1 MYSGTTL
8 TPVSGRIMGA
18 HQKFDRVA
26 RNQLSKILPND
37 KVFPS
42 SRKIL
47 HFEGRKGPDAIKRK
61 SPARDEPWHYYS
73 PFDNNDSQLIEL
85 IQSHYSQL
93 VKELKNDNKERVAFE
108 SAWLAHAI
116 VDGLTPAHHY
126 PYEEELS
133 KIRGSGKET
142 RTTVREKLLPKGETK
157 RDTLKK
163 SWKVYGPKG
172 LMSTHGLFELGV
184 AFIIAPLSMSNAT
197 ITEQDIN
204 NAQVLGVVELFRR
217 TAREIAVL
225 DMFER
230 FKDRGWTTK
239 LMMDVR
245 NKLAPSI
252 SKMITMSWYL
262 ALVDAKLIEP
272 RDII

>member
-1 MYSGTTL
+1 
-8 TPVSGRIMGA
+8 
-18 HQKFDRVA
+18 
-26 RNQLSKILPND
+26 
-37 KVFPS
+37 
-42 SRKIL
+42 
-47 HFEGRKGPDAIKRK
+47 
-61 SPARDEPWHYYS
+61 
-73 PFDNNDSQLIEL
+73 
-85 IQSHYSQL
+85 
-93 VKELKNDNKERVAFE
+93 
-108 SAWLAHAI
+108 
-116 VDGLTPAHHY
+116 
-126 PYEEELS
+126 
-133 KIRGSGKET
+133 
-142 RTTVREKLLPKGETK
+142 
-157 RDTLKK
+157 
-163 SWKVYGPKG
+163 
-172 LMSTHGLFELGV
+172 MSTHGLFELGV